1 LGGPPDQLIR
11 LTEIDETNIG
21 DHARLAGEDGC
32 LYLFEYTSGKNYAF
46 SATNSLISNLKK
58 KPSISSENELYYK
71 NRAINQCAANLRQA
85 LNPAWL
91 DTATLVPVPPSK
103 AVDHP
108 DYDRRIERIARLI
121 RPGLDVRL
129 LVTQRES
136 TVAAHEAQAGERVT
150 VDQLLEFYEINETVA
165 APAPTS
171 IGILDDVLTAG
182 THFKAMQHV
191 LSARFPGVPI
201 IGLFIARRVFPPD
214 HVADAFDILL
224 G

>member
-1 LGGPPDQLIR
+1 MGGPPDQLIR

-21 DHARLAGEDGC
+21 DHARLTAEDAC

-58 KPSISSENELYYK
+58 KPSSSSDNELYYK
-71 NRAINQCAANLRQA
+71 GKAISAANLRQA

-121 RPGLDVRL
+121 RPNLDVRP

-136 TVAAHEAQAGERVT
+136 TVAAHEAQPGERVT
-150 VDQLLEFYEINETVA
+150 VDQLLELYEIDEALA
-165 APAPTS
+165 APTPTS
-171 IGILDDVLTAG
+171 IGVLDDVLTAG
-182 THFKAMQHV
+182 THFKAMQQV
-191 LSARFPGVPI
+191 LGTRFPGVPI

-214 HVADAFDILL
+214 HVADAFEILL